1 MGDHEGLGVE
11 VRVGDVVLVV
21 DVADVVLVVDV
32 VVVVVAD
39 DGGVDLLVIVHLHV
53 IIVLSVNRQ
62 SETKFNCR
70 NKKIFLYRQS
80 FL

>member
-1 MGDHEGLGVE
+1 MGDHEGLRVE
-11 VRVGDVVLVV
+11 VGVG
-21 DVADVVLVVDV
+21 DVVLVVDV